1 MYAKSLQSYLTV
13 CDAMNSSLPG
23 SSVRGII
30 QARVLEWV
38 AMPSSKGSSQL
49 RDRTSISYGSCTDRQ
64 VLYHECHQ
72 PGSSTDMIIPLLL
85 VGTVSSRLLCGDVG

>member
-38 AMPSSKGSSQL
+38 AMPSSKG
-49 RDRTSISYGSCTDRQ
+49 Y
-64 VLYHECHQ
+64 
-72 PGSSTDMIIPLLL
+72 
-85 VGTVSSRLLCGDVG
+85 

>member
-1 MYAKSLQSYLTV
+1 MVHSPS
-13 CDAMNSSLPG
+13 G
-23 SSVRGII
+23 SSVHADSPGRI
-30 QARVLEWV
+30 LEWV